1 MSSPDQPTPA
11 SSSSSPDQP
20 TPASSS
26 SSPRNNGV
34 TLSSEEPVHVVPIDA
49 ILSTEDG
56 ADEQQELGDEV
67 DGLDN
72 SQVEYDE
79 DFSSSS
85 SSGLIKS
92 PDPNLVSQQITQDIV
107 SILVINKKNFT
118 PQGKIRK
125 NSFLSTPC

>member
-107 SILVINKKNFT
+107 SAT
-118 PQGKIRK
+118 
-125 NSFLSTPC
+125 